1 MDVGAAGDS
10 LAREAARFAGM
21 GWMRGTSGN
30 LSVVI
35 GTDPLRLVVTGSGK
49 DKGELTSA
57 DVVVVDAEGRGVE
70 PDGAK
75 PSAEAAFHAR
85 VAELT
90 GAGAVVHVHHLAAVI
105 AADRFPAGVRVQGL
119 EMLKGIGRA
128 AEADPVTIP
137 VIPNSQDMQELGDRL
152 AKSYEGATPAVIVAR
167 HGLYAW
173 GRDLTQARHHTE
185 IVAWLLD
192 YVVQSGGTA

>member
-1 MDVGAAGDS
+1 MDVRAVGDS

-75 PSAEAAFHAR
+75 PSAEAAFHAAHR
-85 VAELT
+85 RSSRA
-90 GAGAVVHVHHLAAVI
+90 
-105 AADRFPAGVRVQGL
+105 P
-119 EMLKGIGRA
+119 GR
-128 AEADPVTIP
+128 
-137 VIPNSQDMQELGDRL
+137 SR
-152 AKSYEGATPAVIVAR
+152 AR
-167 HGLYAW
+167 APS
-173 GRDLTQARHHTE
+173 RRR
-185 IVAWLLD
+185 
-192 YVVQSGGTA
+192 